1 MKKYNLI
8 VVGGGLTGVAA
19 AVAAAR
25 QGLTVMLAER
35 SGALGGAMN
44 NCLVYPFMRYWTKME
59 DGSKKLLSEGLFSE
73 MRRKHDDYKE
83 PTEDYVFYTEYFKF
97 ILDEMILENNIEVLF
112 HSTLCSVKSEDKKIK
127 SASFATKAGI
137 LEFAADFFIDATGD
151 GDLLYMSGCDYQ
163 LGREADGLCQPMTT
177 CFRIA
182 NVNYAKYYEQR
193 EEIQAAYK
201 ERQKLGLISNPRE
214 NILEFR
220 GLGEGLMHL
229 NTTRVIKLN
238 PTDPFDISRAEI
250 KARKQIFELFSFLQE
265 YEAFKDSFIV
275 SVAAE
280 IGVRESRK
288 LKGEHIL
295 TADELI
301 ACTKFD
307 DAIALGNYD
316 IDIHNPEGS
325 GTSHRYF
332 APGEYYSI
340 PYRSLLP
347 KEYDNL
353 LTAGRCLSATHEAQ
367 ASIRIMPICATTGE
381 AAGTAAAIAY
391 NTNTTT
397 KTVDIKAI
405 QETLRN
411 NGAAID

>member
-44 NCLVYPFMRYWTKME
+44 NCLVYPFMRYWTKMD
-59 DGSKKLLSEGLFSE
+59 DGSTKLLSAGLFSE
-73 MRRKHDDYKE
+73 MRARHDDYKE

-97 ILDEMILENNIEVLF
+97 VLDEMIVESNIDVLF
-112 HSTLCSVKSEDKKIK
+112 HSTLSSVKTAGEKIT

-137 LEFAADFFIDATGD
+137 MEFEADFFIDATGD
-151 GDLLYMSGCDYQ
+151 GDLFYMAGCDYQ

-182 NVNYAKYYEQR
+182 NVNYKKYYEQR
-193 EEIQAAYK
+193 DEIHEAYREK
-201 ERQKLGLISNPRE
+201 QKLGLISNPRE

-250 KARKQIFELFSFLQE
+250 KARKQIFEMFNFLKE
-265 YEAFKDSFIV
+265 YDAFKDSFIV

-301 ACTKFD
+301 ACTKFE

-332 APGEYYSI
+332 AQGEYYSI

-347 KEYDNL
+347 KEFNNM

-367 ASIRIMPICATTGE
+367 ASVRIMPICATTGE

-391 NTNTTT
+391 NSGTNA
-397 KTVDIKAI
+397 KTVDVKLI
-405 QETLRN
+405 QEALRN

>member
-1 MKKYNLI
+1 M
-8 VVGGGLTGVAA
+8 
-19 AVAAAR
+19 
-25 QGLTVMLAER
+25 
-35 SGALGGAMN
+35 
-44 NCLVYPFMRYWTKME
+44 F
-59 DGSKKLLSEGLFSE
+59 F
-73 MRRKHDDYKE
+73 
-83 PTEDYVFYTEYFKF
+83 TEYFKF
-97 ILDEMILENNIEVLF
+97 VLDEMIVESNIDVLF
-112 HSTLCSVKSEDKKIK
+112 HSTLSSVKTKGEKIT
-127 SASFATKAGI
+127 SVSFATKAGI
-137 LEFAADFFIDATGD
+137 MEFEADFFIDATGD
-151 GDLLYMSGCDYQ
+151 GDLFYMAGCDYQ

-182 NVNYAKYYEQR
+182 NVNYKKYYEQR
-193 EEIQAAYK
+193 DEIHEAYREK
-201 ERQKLGLISNPRE
+201 QKLGLISNPRE

-250 KARKQIFELFSFLQE
+250 KARKQIFEMFNFLKE
-265 YEAFKDSFIV
+265 YDAFKDSFIV

-301 ACTKFD
+301 ACTKFE

-332 APGEYYSI
+332 AQGEYYSI

-347 KEYDNL
+347 KEFNNM

-367 ASIRIMPICATTGE
+367 ASVRIMPICATTGE

-391 NTNTTT
+391 NSGTNA
-397 KTVDIKAI
+397 KTVDVKLI
-405 QETLRN
+405 QEALRN